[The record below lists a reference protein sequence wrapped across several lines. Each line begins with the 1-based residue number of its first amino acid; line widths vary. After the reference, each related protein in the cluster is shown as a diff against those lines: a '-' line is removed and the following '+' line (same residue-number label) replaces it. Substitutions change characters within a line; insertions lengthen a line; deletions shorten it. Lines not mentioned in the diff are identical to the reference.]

1 MKRKIRLTEA
11 QLHEIIKE
19 TVEDTMTETTLDK
32 ISKCSTLLY
41 QIIDRHIAF
50 KSPHPS
56 STEQKFKK
64 CIEQAAFL
72 LDQAQQLI

>member
-1 MKRKIRLTEA
+1 MKRKINLNES

-19 TVEDTMTETTLDK
+19 AIDETINDGIADRLF
-32 ISKCSTLLY
+32 KCSTLLY
-41 QIIDRHIAF
+41 QIMNDHIAF

-64 CIEQAAFL
+64 CIKEAAFL